1 MKPLVA
7 TVMFAVLTACGQST
21 PTGSASTAPTA
32 TPVPTPTATP
42 LPGGLELRPGNP
54 ELVDGEAA
62 ACIPGCGVGRV
73 AGGSLAAGRYQTE
86 WFFGGYMTIETDG
99 TWTLGEDSNAELSLP
114 TGDNYQVAFLLDPQ
128 LVLHGAVAPD
138 VPLEAAAYVDWLT
151 AHPDLVV
158 SEPQATRIGSVPA
171 VAVDIHLAATAGQD
185 ESDCGSDP
193 CITFIRN
200 PAIPAEFQHVDGI
213 LGNDVYRFYF
223 ADIAYAGTDHMLVLK
238 VEGKDRSHLSSIV
251 SRIEGLLASVTIPAH
266 ARSATAASALVG
278 EWERETRCEELVAA
292 LEEAGLNAWVVDSA
306 AAFSP
311 TGEVADPADPCA
323 DAIPLRHSHFFTE
336 NGLFGSR
343 DEHGNQVDDGTY
355 RVEGDTIVISKA
367 FPDVTFRFEINGDEL
382 TLDPVIPD
390 CRPECFESAWSV
402 SVAYPGNSWTRIA
415 AE

>member
-1 MKPLVA
+1 MKPLVTIA
-7 TVMFAVLTACGQST
+7 AFAVVAACGQGT
-21 PTGSASTAPTA
+21 PTGSASTAPTS
-32 TPVPTPTATP
+32 TTIPTATATP

-62 ACIPGCGVGRV
+62 ACIPECGVGRV
-73 AGGSLAAGRYQTE
+73 AGGALEGGRYQSE

-114 TGDNYQVAFLLDPQ
+114 TGDNYQIAFLLDPQ
-128 LVLHGAVAPD
+128 LVLHGAIAPN
-138 VPLEAAAYVDWLT
+138 VPLDAAAYVDWLG

-158 SEPQATRIGSVPA
+158 SEPTAASIGSMPA

-185 ESDCGSDP
+185 ESDCNSDP
-193 CITFIRN
+193 CITFIKN

-213 LGNDVYRFYF
+213 LGDDIYRFYF
-223 ADIAYAGTDHMLVLK
+223 ADNAYAGTDHLLVLK
-238 VEGKDRSHLSSIV
+238 VEGMDRSHLSSIL
-251 SRIEGLLASVTIPAH
+251 SRIADLLASVTIPAH

-278 EWERETRCEELVAA
+278 EWERETRCEEIVPALQAA
-292 LEEAGLNAWVVDSA
+292 ELDAWVVDFA

-311 TGEVADPADPCA
+311 NGEVGDPEDPCA
-323 DAIPLRHSHFFTE
+323 DATPLRHSHFFTDD
-336 NGLFGSR
+336 GLFGSR
-343 DEHGNQVDDGTY
+343 DENGNEVDDGTY
-355 RVEGDTIVISKA
+355 RVEGDTIVISKE

-390 CRPECFESAWSV
+390 CGPECFESAWSV

>member
-1 MKPLVA
+1 MKPLA
-7 TVMFAVLTACGQST
+7 AAVMLAMLAACGQAA
-21 PTGSASTAPTA
+21 PAGSASTVA
-32 TPVPTPTATP
+32 TSTPIATPTAPP
-42 LPGGLELRPGNP
+42 LPGSLELRPGRP
-54 ELVDGEAA
+54 DLVDGEAA
-62 ACIPGCGVGRV
+62 ACIPECGVGRV

-114 TGDNYQVAFLLDPQ
+114 TRDNYQIAFLLDPQ
-128 LVLHGAVAPD
+128 LVLHGATAPD
-138 VPLEAAAYVDWLT
+138 VPLEASAYVDRLAT
-151 AHPDLVV
+151 HPDLVV
-158 SEPQATRIGSVPA
+158 SEPQTTRIGSTPA

-213 LGNDVYRFYF
+213 LGDDIYRFYF
-223 ADIAYAGTDHMLVLK
+223 ADIAYAGTDHLLVLK
-238 VEGKDRSHLSSIV
+238 VEGKGRAHLTSIV
-251 SRIEGLLASVTIPAH
+251 SRIEDLLASVTIPAH
-266 ARSATAASALVG
+266 ARYAAAASPLVG
-278 EWERETRCEELVAA
+278 EWERETRCAELVPA
-292 LEEAGLNAWVVDSA
+292 LQDAGLDMWVVDFA

-311 TGEVADPADPCA
+311 SGEVADPEDPCA
-323 DAIPLRHSHFFTE
+323 DTIPIRHSHFFTE
-336 NGLFGSR
+336 DGLFGSR

-355 RVEGDTIVISKA
+355 RVEGDTIVISKE

-415 AE
+415 TE